1 MSDIAVRGRYFEEL
15 EVGAGLVT
23 SARTITETDLV
34 NFAGLTGDYNQLHTD
49 KEFAQAGPF
58 GARIAHGLLVLSYAM
73 GLVGRT
79 GVFEG
84 TAIAFTNMEWRFKKP
99 VYIDDTI
106 RVRVEVT
113 RKRSLSKEAGFVFA
127 RVEVLN
133 QGDEVVQTGEWRII
147 VARKLQE
154 E

>member
-15 EVGAGLVT
+15 EVGAAMVT
-23 SARTITETDLV
+23 PARTITETDLV
-34 NFAGLTGDYNQLHTD
+34 MFSGLTGDYNQLHTNT
-49 KEFAQAGPF
+49 EFAAGAPF
-58 GARIAHGLLVLSYAM
+58 GARIAHGLLGLSYAM

-84 TAIAFTNMEWRFKKP
+84 TAIAFTNMEWKFKKP
-99 VYIDDTI
+99 VFIGDTI
-106 RVRVEVT
+106 RVHVEVT
-113 RKRSLSKEAGFVFA
+113 RKRPLSKEAGFVFA

-133 QGDEVVQTGEWRII
+133 QEDEVVQTGEWRTI

-154 E
+154 G